1 MADIFTPKKRSWVMS
16 RIRSRDTKI
25 EKKTAQLLRKN
36 KTHYRR
42 FPKVFGSPDFAV
54 EKKVMV
60 FCDGDFW
67 HGYQYAKKKKPP
79 KKFWRDKIERNM
91 KRDKRTNRLLRS
103 KGYSV
108 LRIWEHDINRNTEK
122 CIRKIMRSCLKQNP
136 YHKRRDGPTLI

>member
-16 RIRSRDTKI
+16 RIRSRDTGI
-25 EKKTAQLLRKN
+25 EKKTAHLLRKN
-36 KTHYRR
+36 KIHYRR

-67 HGYQYAKKKKPP
+67 HGYRYAKKKKPP

-91 KRDKRTNRLLRS
+91 ERDRKVTRKLRADRWSVVRL
-103 KGYSV
+103 
-108 LRIWEHDINRNTEK
+108 WEHDIEMSPEK
-122 CIRKIMRSCLKQNP
+122 CVRKIRRCL
-136 YHKRRDGPTLI
+136 

>member
-25 EKKTAQLLRKN
+25 EKKTAHLLRKN
-36 KTHYRR
+36 KIHYRR

-67 HGYQYAKKKKPP
+67 HGYRYSEKKKPP

-91 KRDKRTNRLLRS
+91 ERDRKVTRRLRAD
-103 KGYSV
+103 GWSV
-108 LRIWEHDINRNTEK
+108 VRLWEHDIEK
-122 CIRKIMRSCLKQNP
+122 RPESCIRKIRKSL
-136 YHKRRDGPTLI
+136 